1 MSAFHNGN
9 QDLAV
14 FSNQSQHLSRQRM
27 EGPLQAVAGLSGNAR
42 PGAWAWGW
50 SGPPV
55 PNKGSQG
62 RLRNACYRLR
72 FFIFAVC
79 RFAYICNLFIFV
91 MEWISTST
99 LFQFPII
106 QFLCLQDM
114 RLVCK
119 EDMIRRRGANREFW
133 RHHAVT
139 SYPAHEQMPRH
150 APNKAKPAKNDVN
163 SKIIKILS
171 PTTRANCSAPFA
183 TAGDHA
189 QNHDPSLTWHLP
201 CFQNL
206 VSPSKLQMNIY
217 PQSIVQ
223 LSTLVFFYWQS
234 SKEFF

>member
-1 MSAFHNGN
+1 MAIRIWQYFPIFPTPLEAKNGRTPSSIGRA
-9 QDLAV
+9 QLQCVPRSLGVGPDR
-14 FSNQSQHLSRQRM
+14 QSQQRV
-27 EGPLQAVAGLSGNAR
+27 PTKVAS
-42 PGAWAWGW
+42 
-50 SGPPV
+50 PV
-55 PNKGSQG
+55 IGYG
-62 RLRNACYRLR
+62 
-72 FFIFAVC
+72 FFIFVPC
-79 RFAYICNLFIFV
+79 RCIHLQRVHFV

-106 QFLCLQDM
+106 QYLCLQDM

-150 APNKAKPAKNDVN
+150 APNKAKPAKNGVD

-189 QNHDPSLTWHLP
+189 QNHDPSLTCHLP

-206 VSPSKLQMNIY
+206 VLQASYKWTYIHSP
-217 PQSIVQ
+217 
-223 LSTLVFFYWQS
+223 
-234 SKEFF
+234 